1 MGNGAELVLTVT
13 IPLPLV
19 LTSPGKLFTS
29 IFPPREAHPSGKK
42 LSIMR
47 SPRGFTASAPICCR
61 SMRLERQSSKRRW
74 PGRGQSQKAE
84 VRGQKASSCSPQVA
98 LAGPIQSIESVVEA
112 AQTGLRDCGPGRR
125 SGKKGVRGVRWTLG
139 TRRDPGARAVH
150 PAAAGGGRGAEGWLK
165 GGLPGAE
172 RAGRGRA

>member
-1 MGNGAELVLTVT
+1 MGNGAEAVLTVT

-19 LTSPGKLFTS
+19 LTSTDKLS
-29 IFPPREAHPSGKK
+29 PPSSHPWEAYPSGKK

-61 SMRLERQSSKRRW
+61 SRRLERQSSKRRW
-74 PGRGQSQKAE
+74 SGRGQDQKAE
-84 VRGQKASSCSPQVA
+84 VRGQKASSCLPQVA
-98 LAGPIQSIESVVEA
+98 LAGPIQRLESVIQA
-112 AQTGLRDCGPGRR
+112 AQTGLRDCWAGTRG
-125 SGKKGVRGVRWTLG
+125 GKKGVGGVRWTLG
-139 TRRDPGARAVH
+139 TSRDPRARSVH
-150 PAAAGGGRGAEGWLK
+150 LAAAGGGLGAEGWLQ